1 MVRVYSDGT
10 GPGALGGGEGAGEC
24 MMDGAVGKEV
34 KSVASV
40 VGGNVTGE
48 GKEGVDAGE
57 LAGTADEEDSKSATG
72 RRYAEGEING
82 CVALGHEYLHE
93 RAKLRWE
100 GRARW
105 RDEGEVKGRAWRRI
119 SGGEP
124 GEEAEWKAREP
135 SEQRVA
141 NREAPS
147 GCQRTRRMGEDEE
160 TGSPEGRWQVPAE
173 ESASTLLRGEEGS
186 GRREVGEMEDSTWED
201 PSERH
206 QEEGARVRSR
216 QRGKRASA
224 SVV

>member
-1 MVRVYSDGT
+1 MVRVYRDGT
-10 GPGALGGGEGAGEC
+10 GPRALGGGEGAGEC

-57 LAGTADEEDSKSATG
+57 LAGTADEEDSKSATR

-105 RDEGEVKGRAWRRI
+105 RDEGACLEKDLGWRAWRRGGVEGKGAI
-119 SGGEP
+119 GAEGGEP
-124 GEEAEWKAREP
+124 GGTKR
-135 SEQRVA
+135 
-141 NREAPS
+141 
-147 GCQRTRRMGEDEE
+147 
-160 TGSPEGRWQVPAE
+160 VPAD
-173 ESASTLLRGEEGS
+173 AKNGRG
-186 GRREVGEMEDSTWED
+186 
-201 PSERH
+201 
-206 QEEGARVRSR
+206 
-216 QRGKRASA
+216 
-224 SVV
+224 